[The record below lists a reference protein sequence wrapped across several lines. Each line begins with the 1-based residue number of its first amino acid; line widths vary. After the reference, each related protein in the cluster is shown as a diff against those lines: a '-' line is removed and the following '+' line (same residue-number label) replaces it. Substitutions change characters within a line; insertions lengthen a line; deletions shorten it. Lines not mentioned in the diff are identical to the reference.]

1 MARPASDQPT
11 DGELEILNILW
22 EIGPA
27 ELRLIHTAL
36 CARRKVATTTVATML
51 GVMLDK
57 RLVRRSG
64 GERGYLWSAV
74 VSRQDA
80 ASGLVGKLVDRL
92 FDGSTGRLVAHLL
105 EEGQISDAERDEIK
119 HLLASSA
126 TKSKSKKGEKKS

>member
-22 EIGPA
+22 EIEPA

-36 CARRKVATTTVATML
+36 NARRKVATTTVATML

-57 RLVRRSG
+57 GLVRRSG
-64 GERGYLWSAV
+64 GGRGYLWTAAV
-74 VSRQDA
+74 TRENA

-105 EEGQISDAERDEIK
+105 EEGQLSDAERREIQQ
-119 HLLASSA
+119 LLASA
-126 TKSKSKKGEKKS
+126 KAPAKSKKGEKRS